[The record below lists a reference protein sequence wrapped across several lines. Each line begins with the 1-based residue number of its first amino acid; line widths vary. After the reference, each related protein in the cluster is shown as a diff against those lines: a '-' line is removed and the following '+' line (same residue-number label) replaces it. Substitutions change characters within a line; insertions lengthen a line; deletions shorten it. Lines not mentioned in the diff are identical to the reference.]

1 MKAGAAW
8 PRAGNKAFKG
18 TLTSPLSPLLSSLT
32 KWPRPPNVR
41 LAEPKVVSPDCQLI
55 ARTRGERDGA
65 CATNRGGGD
74 WRIFI
79 TKNSLQILTVTDGT
93 SGIESLGS
101 ALILNALH
109 TFKKSFP

>member
-55 ARTRGERDGA
+55 ARTRGERETGPVQQIE
-65 CATNRGGGD
+65 GGGLEN
-74 WRIFI
+74 IYNKKFF
-79 TKNSLQILTVTDGT
+79 TNSNGHRWHEWHRKP
-93 SGIESLGS
+93 GLGFNS
-101 ALILNALH
+101 ECIAYI
-109 TFKKSFP
+109 

>member
-18 TLTSPLSPLLSSLT
+18 TLSSSLLFSLT

-65 CATNRGGGD
+65 CATNRGGG
-74 WRIFI
+74 
-79 TKNSLQILTVTDGT
+79 TGEYL
-93 SGIESLGS
+93 
-101 ALILNALH
+101 
-109 TFKKSFP
+109 